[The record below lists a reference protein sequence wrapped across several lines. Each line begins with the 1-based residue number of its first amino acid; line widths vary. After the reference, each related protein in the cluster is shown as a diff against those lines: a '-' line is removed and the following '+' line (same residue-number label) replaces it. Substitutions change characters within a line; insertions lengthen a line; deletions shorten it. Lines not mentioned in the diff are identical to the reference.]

1 VDLYSGLFKATWDAL
16 LIFLSFWQLWAIL
29 LGMFIITSLP
39 GLYRRW
45 RLSQAG
51 MDEVDRMG
59 GIEFEEF
66 LETLF
71 RKLGYKVVRTPASG
85 DQGADLILTGN
96 GERIAVQAKRWN
108 KRIGN
113 KAVQEITAARLH
125 YGCDRSMVVSNQEFT
140 NAARELAASTQT
152 ELWGRQRLADQII
165 ALKKSAPAGTAGS
178 TVSQPTAAVTP
189 TPIASQA
196 SARTCPRCGGQ
207 LVRRQGKRGP
217 FWGCSTYPRCR
228 YTEEP

>member
-1 VDLYSGLFKATWDAL
+1 MNPYSGLPKALWD
-16 LIFLSFWQLWAIL
+16 IMLSFWPLWL
-29 LGMFIITSLP
+29 LLVAVLLITSIP
-39 GLYRRW
+39 EFYRRW

-51 MDEVDRMG
+51 MDQVDRMG
-59 GIEFEEF
+59 GIEFEEY

-125 YGCDRSMVVSNQEFT
+125 YGCDRAMVVSNQEFT
-140 NAARELAASTQT
+140 PAARELAASTQT

-165 ALKKSAPAGTAGS
+165 ALKSAPTATAGS
-178 TVSQPTAAVTP
+178 TGPHPKAEVIP
-189 TPIASQA
+189 TPIVTQTT
-196 SARTCPRCGGQ
+196 ARTCPRCGGQ
-207 LVRRQGKRGP
+207 LVKRQSKRGP